1 MTIPLLQNT
10 PTSPRD
16 ELEIFRDIFDNASIG
31 IFQSTPEG
39 RYIRVNASLAAT
51 YGYDDERS
59 LMIALTDIGH
69 QLYVEPGRREEFIS
83 TLLENGGIEN
93 FESEVHHK
101 DGSTIWISE
110 NARVVYDGTGK
121 ILYFE
126 GFVKNVT
133 QRIMLEKQV
142 AEFTQTLEQSV
153 QKRTREL
160 MLEVER
166 RRLTETSLKEAL
178 KKTEA
183 ATEAKSRFLAS
194 MSHELRTP
202 LNAVIGFSDMMKAE
216 IMGPVQPSQYVEYV
230 DIIQSSGSHLL
241 DLINDIL
248 DLSKIDA
255 GEVSLAC
262 DAVSISA
269 VLNDCLELI
278 SHRASEA
285 GVTLDGIEDGAE
297 VPAVQA
303 DKRRLKQVFLNLLSN
318 AIKFTPEGGHVAATL
333 AMTDTGCMHIS
344 IADSGVGIAAE
355 DIPNVLSEYG
365 QAEHGLDHV
374 AEGTG
379 LGLPITK
386 KLVELHGGE
395 LLLESEVGK
404 GTTVTVCLPG
414 NLAA

>member
-133 QRIMLEKQV
+133 QRIMLESKLPNSPKPWSK
-142 AEFTQTLEQSV
+142 AF
-153 QKRTREL
+153 K
-160 MLEVER
+160 
-166 RRLTETSLKEAL
+166 
-178 KKTEA
+178 
-183 ATEAKSRFLAS
+183 
-194 MSHELRTP
+194 
-202 LNAVIGFSDMMKAE
+202 NA
-216 IMGPVQPSQYVEYV
+216 
-230 DIIQSSGSHLL
+230 
-241 DLINDIL
+241 
-248 DLSKIDA
+248 
-255 GEVSLAC
+255 
-262 DAVSISA
+262 
-269 VLNDCLELI
+269 
-278 SHRASEA
+278 
-285 GVTLDGIEDGAE
+285 
-297 VPAVQA
+297 PA
-303 DKRRLKQVFLNLLSN
+303 N
-318 AIKFTPEGGHVAATL
+318 
-333 AMTDTGCMHIS
+333 
-344 IADSGVGIAAE
+344 
-355 DIPNVLSEYG
+355 
-365 QAEHGLDHV
+365 
-374 AEGTG
+374 
-379 LGLPITK
+379 
-386 KLVELHGGE
+386 
-395 LLLESEVGK
+395 
-404 GTTVTVCLPG
+404 
-414 NLAA
+414 